1 MRFIFLV
8 LFSLT
13 VSVAVGDE
21 PRSKRPFAA
30 ELGMEFVKIPRG
42 SFTMGS
48 NETAADLER
57 AGFVFSGGYDIRDE
71 SPARTVRMSAF
82 RMRTT
87 EVPAENSPNSSAAQ
101 TMTRMLRKT
110 HKAGLTSTTTAFAKW
125 MRAEARKKRGICPVS
140 VSPDTQFTRLPDR
153 AAIGVDGGIR
163 NFVHAIEKVPM
174 VTIERELHFLMSEHV
189 VAGVA
194 FGDATICQSA
204 ERIRKLALPTKDRE
218 AHVSGPDVPMTR
230 MSFQWFPAEFPD
242 ERLETEPRFT
252 LVRKL
257 GERLGGYPKRS
268 VVNGPAARFCMPCTP
283 PPTSWQERNSSS
295 AVCGSNFATLPH
307 RDLSLTSIGCRHP
320 WPSRGAVH
328 LKVRADL

>member
-110 HKAGLTSTTTAFAKW
+110 HKAGLASTTTAFAKW
-125 MRAEARKKRGICPVS
+125 MRAEAQKEGES
-140 VSPDTQFTRLPDR
+140 VL
-153 AAIGVDGGIR
+153 
-163 NFVHAIEKVPM
+163 
-174 VTIERELHFLMSEHV
+174 
-189 VAGVA
+189 
-194 FGDATICQSA
+194 
-204 ERIRKLALPTKDRE
+204 
-218 AHVSGPDVPMTR
+218 
-230 MSFQWFPAEFPD
+230 
-242 ERLETEPRFT
+242 
-252 LVRKL
+252 
-257 GERLGGYPKRS
+257 YP
-268 VVNGPAARFCMPCTP
+268 F
-283 PPTSWQERNSSS
+283 PPTLSSQ
-295 AVCGSNFATLPH
+295 
-307 RDLSLTSIGCRHP
+307 GCLIEQP
-320 WPSRGAVH
+320 
-328 LKVRADL
+328 